1 MGTPIAYNGEYQGRY
16 VSTTFNR
23 GTVAQNLVPSLSPSF
38 SWWNGVDISTQ
49 YLIYSD
55 TYSQGQAPYGTSR
68 PTAWTTP
75 DLTDASLLALINT
88 LPDRV
93 GYPVFT
99 DLDIALNWMQ
109 GTNKYFLLKSGYE
122 NITTS
127 GLQINFDAA
136 WYTSYSGTSN
146 IYNINTSATAG
157 SLVNGTN
164 FQTYNGGALNFDG
177 TDDIVTFNAPN
188 LTTTATVEMWCR
200 PTSLTDKRFVGFGGY
215 DVYAGFGGTIG
226 FNTANSDSYG
236 ISSAMVSNLNLL
248 NNWNHYVFEFRSDVN
263 YTNNKIY
270 INGVSMPLSQ
280 IASSENPSARNF
292 NGGNGVI
299 ASWFYGGYY
308 MPMQLGVF
316 RVYNRS
322 LTGDE
327 ITNNYNAQKAR
338 FGHTNNPS
346 SGLTSNID
354 ASNYLSYPSTGT
366 VWKDLSSYEDN
377 FTLTNSPTYSSLNY
391 GSIDFDGTDDYCAT
405 AAGAPFYQYTN
416 KLSVSWWLKRD
427 GSIAGGAGGGQSTIG
442 VDSMSTNVW
451 LMHGNGTSITF
462 YVNDGGSWIS
472 LDTGTI
478 PNDTWTHITTTVT
491 SSSTKMY
498 INGVL
503 TNSTV
508 GVSQIVNNPN
518 SIIGWGFDPRYLS
531 GRFLNGSIASAQVFN
546 RDISALE
553 VQQNYYSSAWKY
565 GKGIDRYGLV
575 MYNDPGN
582 FESYPGNNILWKD
595 ISGSGNN
602 MVLYNGPTFNSSYGG
617 VIQMDATDDYARVT
631 SPNIILGTNPRTAIL
646 WFYATTSQYGCIYG
660 FGNSP
665 NGTPTYGSMELWNY
679 ANPLSLH
686 YAGGSISSGLNLST
700 NTNKWLMCALRFD
713 GTNASIRIIDNGT
726 VYSNFAAVPLNTYS
740 ANYSINKSAYANEG
754 GGMGGYIGI
763 SATYIRSLSD
773 GEVTNFYNETK
784 SRYGL

>member
-127 GLQINFDAA
+127 GLQVNFDAA

-146 IYNINTSATAG
+146 IYNINTSANAG

-200 PTSLTDKRFVGFGGY
+200 PTSFTDKMFIGFGGY
-215 DVYAGFGGTIG
+215 DVYAGFGGAIG
-226 FNTANSDSYG
+226 YNTANSDSYG

-248 NNWNHYVFEFRSDVN
+248 NNWNHYVFEFRSDVS

-280 IASSENPSARNF
+280 ISSSENPSARNF
-292 NGGNGVI
+292 NSGNGVI

-338 FGHTNNPS
+338 FGHTNTVT
-346 SGLTSNID
+346 SGMTLNLD
-354 ASNYLSYPSTGT
+354 ASNPISYPGTGT
-366 VWKDLSSYEDN
+366 NWYDLSSYSN
-377 FTLTNSPTYSSLNY
+377 
-391 GSIDFDGTDDYCAT
+391 
-405 AAGAPFYQYTN
+405 
-416 KLSVSWWLKRD
+416 
-427 GSIAGGAGGGQSTIG
+427 
-442 VDSMSTNVW
+442 
-451 LMHGNGTSITF
+451 
-462 YVNDGGSWIS
+462 
-472 LDTGTI
+472 
-478 PNDTWTHITTTVT
+478 
-491 SSSTKMY
+491 
-498 INGVL
+498 NGVL
-503 TNSTV
+503 TNGPTFSTNNFGYVSFDGADDLVNCGNGSSLAIV
-508 GVSQIVNNPN
+508 GDMTVCTWIYFNNFSGYNGIVGKTSSNAVPAPYDYYTNPGGTISFLRGNGSAYTTVQSSGSASSGAWQFVAVTMCGTTVTHYLNNTTN
-518 SIIGWGFDPRYLS
+518 GSGTLSTSIADNGDPLFIGNRGDNFTD
-531 GRFLNGSIASAQVFN
+531 LNGRVGNVQIYN
-546 RDISALE
+546 RALLATE
-553 VQQNYYSSAWKY
+553 IQQNYFDSAWKY

-665 NGTPTYGSMELWNY
+665 NGTPAYGSMELWNY

-686 YAGGSISSGLNLST
+686 YAGGSISSGLNLSI